1 MNLNVFAKGL
11 FLPGGVLLVTGLC
24 PGYSSSRVFSCQPL
38 VSLPWQPASGDEKTR
53 KSPFRYWLV
62 NWRNILLKGSLPQ
75 PDEYEP
81 A

>member
-1 MNLNVFAKGL
+1 MFAKGL
-11 FLPGGVLLVTGLC
+11 FLPGGVLLVTGLF
-24 PGYSSSRVFSCQPL
+24 PGAFTLQGFSCQRL

-53 KSPFRYWLV
+53 KSPFPCWLV
-62 NWRNILLKGSLPQ
+62 NRRNILLNGSLPQ